1 MRLAR
6 YRIRLARRALRAWAV
21 AAGLALVT
29 GLAITGALGAA
40 ERAKDRWLPT
50 DPVLVANRTIAPG
63 EAIDDGNTALAAVPA
78 SQSSVGLLRARPA
91 GAIAAVTLY
100 QGEPVRAGRLVGPGV
115 ARPGTQLVAARL
127 GDHAPPL
134 VPGDRVDVIGVGA
147 GSDAVGVGIASDGPV
162 RATTGASVV
171 SVSADRVV
179 LAVAPADVPAVAR
192 AIANGDLVLA
202 VNR

>member
-63 EAIDDGNTALAAVPA
+63 EAVDDGNTVLAAIPA

-91 GAIAAVTLY
+91 GAVAAVTLY
-100 QGEPVRAGRLVGPGV
+100 PGEPVRAGRLVGPGV

-147 GSDAVGVGIASDGPV
+147 GSATGLGIVGDGPI

-192 AIANGDLVLA
+192 AIADGDPVLA
-202 VNR
+202 VSR

>member
-6 YRIRLARRALRAWAV
+6 YRIRLARRALRAWAM

-63 EAIDDGNTALAAVPA
+63 EAVDDGNTVLAAIPA

-91 GAIAAVTLY
+91 GAVAAVTLY
-100 QGEPVRAGRLVGPGV
+100 PGEPVRAGRLVGPGV

-147 GSDAVGVGIASDGPV
+147 GAATGVGIAGDGPI

-192 AIANGDLVLA
+192 AIADGDPVLA
-202 VNR
+202 VSR

>member
-29 GLAITGALGAA
+29 GLAVTGALGAA
-40 ERAKDRWLPT
+40 ERAKGRWLPT
-50 DPVLVANRTIAPG
+50 DPVLVASRTIAPG
-63 EAIDDGNTALAAVPA
+63 ETLDDGNTTLTAIPA
-78 SQSSVGLLRARPA
+78 SQSSVGLLRSRPA
-91 GAIAAVTLY
+91 GALAAVTLY
-100 QGEPVRAGRLVGPGV
+100 PGEPVRAGRLVGPGV

-134 VPGDRVDVIGVGA
+134 VPGDRVDVIGAGAGSGVGA
-147 GSDAVGVGIASDGPV
+147 GGAGDEPV
-162 RATTGASVV
+162 RATTSASVV
-171 SVSADRVV
+171 SVTADRVV

-192 AIANGDLVLA
+192 ALAGGDPVLA
-202 VNR
+202 VSR

>member
-6 YRIRLARRALRAWAV
+6 YRIRLARRALRAWAM

-63 EAIDDGNTALAAVPA
+63 EAVDDGNTVLAAIPA

-91 GAIAAVTLY
+91 GAVAAVTLY
-100 QGEPVRAGRLVGPGV
+100 PGEPVRAGRLVGPGV

-147 GSDAVGVGIASDGPV
+147 GSATGVGIAGDGPI

-192 AIANGDLVLA
+192 AIADGDPVLA
-202 VNR
+202 VSR

>member
-1 MRLAR
+1 VRLAR

-63 EAIDDGNTALAAVPA
+63 EALDDGNTTLAAIPS
-78 SQSSVGLLRARPA
+78 SQSSVGLLRSRPV
-91 GAIAAVTLY
+91 GAVAAVTLY
-100 QGEPVRAGRLVGPGV
+100 PGEPVRAGRLVGPGV
-115 ARPGTQLVAARL
+115 AQPGTQLVAARL

-134 VPGDRVDVIGVGA
+134 VPGDRVDVIGVGGGSGA
-147 GSDAVGVGIASDGPV
+147 GVGVAGDGPV

-192 AIANGDLVLA
+192 AIADGDPVLA
-202 VNR
+202 VSR

>member
-63 EAIDDGNTALAAVPA
+63 ETIDDGNTVLAAIPA

-91 GAIAAVTLY
+91 GAVAAVTLY
-100 QGEPVRAGRLVGPGV
+100 PGEPVRAGRLVGPGV

-147 GSDAVGVGIASDGPV
+147 GSATGVGIAGDGPT

-192 AIANGDLVLA
+192 AIADGDPVLA
-202 VNR
+202 VSR